1 MIIFGIEDADI
12 SATLCRGRIL
22 WILNPGVIVVSA
34 PRPRARLVAKSPC
47 AKGRFLGFGLC
58 RWRGRFAAFPANE

>member
-1 MIIFGIEDADI
+1 MGAD
-12 SATLCRGRIL
+12 TLHFLGSFKL
-22 WILNPGVIVVSA
+22 KLTPLF
-34 PRPRARLVAKSPC
+34 RLVAKSPC